1 MSEQGHRKLRVWQL
15 GMELAAIVHGHTK
28 SFPKDELYGL
38 TSQLRRA
45 AVSIPSNIAE
55 GYGRGGLDY
64 ARFIDIAYG
73 SLLELETQIELAERF
88 GYLAATDTAP
98 LLAQT
103 AELGRMLN
111 GLRRVVRDQ
120 HQQQRQSLGDSIG
133 VREEAAPY
141 AVNGPKSHAETSGF
155 QSEPP
160 VADPRSLRPNAD
172 AAADH

>member
-1 MSEQGHRKLRVWQL
+1 
-15 GMELAAIVHGHTK
+15 MELAAIVHGHTK

>member
-1 MSEQGHRKLRVWQL
+1 MSEQGHRKLKVWQL

-28 SFPKDELYGL
+28 GFPKDELYGL

-45 AVSIPSNIAE
+45 AVSVPSNIAE

-88 GYLAATDTAP
+88 GYIAATDTAP

-111 GLRRVVRDQ
+111 GLRRVVRGQ
-120 HQQQRQSLGDSIG
+120 HQQQSSGGSGGDQGQGSGASLR
-133 VREEAAPY
+133 VQEEA
-141 AVNGPKSHAETSGF
+141 TSYDADALESPSKF
-155 QSEPP
+155 SASTSEP
-160 VADPRSLRPNAD
+160 
-172 AAADH
+172 

>member
-1 MSEQGHRKLRVWQL
+1 MNEQGHRRLKVWQVA
-15 GMELAAIVHGHTK
+15 MDLAARVHGHTK
-28 SFPKDELYGL
+28 GFPKDELYGL

-45 AVSIPSNIAE
+45 AVSVPSNIAE

-88 GYLAATDTAP
+88 GYIAATETAP

-111 GLRRVVRDQ
+111 GLRR
-120 HQQQRQSLGDSIG
+120 SIRNQG
-133 VREEAAPY
+133 SGASIRVQEEATPYHADALEAPSKLS
-141 AVNGPKSHAETSGF
+141 APT
-155 QSEPP
+155 SEP
-160 VADPRSLRPNAD
+160 
-172 AAADH
+172 